1 MRGRSESYLMQHVY
15 SNKIIR
21 LILFLI
27 LLSVGSCRVLSNLD
41 FDLRGNEYDTS
52 EAVRKAMNTRP
63 LPDSR
68 GIISYST
75 YEVAVARQGDTI
87 KSIADRIGLDS
98 KNIASYNGM
107 SSLEKLNEG
116 QLISLPN
123 RTDIKKIQRNR
134 STSSRNELNV
144 TELASTAIETAT
156 DKEKV
161 AEKSTYNQVNEP
173 IRHKVSRGETAFTIS
188 RLYNVSIRSLA
199 DWNGLDSNY
208 TIREGQYLLIPLP
221 RGQVTP
227 EVATVKPGENSKT
240 PSPPSSVEALP
251 EPISTGNS
259 ETTTPEKLKTSDL
272 MTSFA
277 PYDTGQFSYPV
288 NGKIIRDYVKNKT
301 DGIDI
306 SAPEG
311 TPVIAAEKGIVAAV
325 TADTQEVPIIVLKHE
340 GNLLTV
346 YAGVGDIAVNEK
358 EEVSRSQVLGKIRP
372 GSPPF
377 LHFEVRRGFE
387 SLDPMKFLN

>member
-1 MRGRSESYLMQHVY
+1 MQY
-15 SNKIIR
+15 SNSNKFVKIFP
-21 LILFLI
+21 FLI
-27 LLSVGSCRVLSNLD
+27 VLSVGSCGVLSNLD

-52 EAVRKAMNTRP
+52 DAVRKAMKTRP

-68 GIISYST
+68 GIISYAT
-75 YEVAVARQGDTI
+75 YEVAVARKGDTI
-87 KSIADRIGLDS
+87 KSIAERLGLKS
-98 KNIASYNGM
+98 QNIAAYNGM
-107 SSLEKLNEG
+107 SSLEKLNDG

-123 RTDIKKIQRNR
+123 RTDKRKFQLKN
-134 STSSRNELNV
+134 STSKRNEVNV
-144 TELASTAIETAT
+144 TELASTAIESAT
-156 DKEKV
+156 NKKKV
-161 AEKSTYNQVNEP
+161 IKKSTSEQENEP

-221 RGQVTP
+221 RDKIVT
-227 EVATVKPGENSKT
+227 EVATVKPGKNSKT
-240 PSPPSSVEALP
+240 PSPPSSAEALP
-251 EPISTGNS
+251 EPIPKENL
-259 ETTTPEKLKTSDL
+259 ETTSGKSKSSNQPENIES
-272 MTSFA
+272 SNR
-277 PYDTGQFSYPV
+277 GQFSYPV

-311 TPVIAAEKGIVAAV
+311 TPIVAAEKGIVAAI
-325 TADTQEVPIIVLKHE
+325 TSDTQEVPIIVLKHE

-346 YAGVGDIAVNEK
+346 YAGIGDIGVKEK
-358 EEVSRSQVLGKIRP
+358 EKVLKSQLLGKIRP
-372 GSPPF
+372 GNPSF

-387 SLDPMKFLN
+387 SIDPMDFLD

>member
-1 MRGRSESYLMQHVY
+1 MQY
-15 SNKIIR
+15 SNSNKFVKIFP
-21 LILFLI
+21 FLI
-27 LLSVGSCRVLSNLD
+27 VLSVGSCGVLSNLD

-52 EAVRKAMNTRP
+52 DAVRKAMKTRP

-68 GIISYST
+68 GIISYAT
-75 YEVAVARQGDTI
+75 YEVAVARKGDTI
-87 KSIADRIGLDS
+87 KSIADRLGLKS
-98 KNIASYNGM
+98 QNIAAYNGM
-107 SSLEKLNEG
+107 SSLEKLNDG

-123 RTDIKKIQRNR
+123 RTDKRKFQLKN
-134 STSSRNELNV
+134 STSNRNEVNV

-156 DKEKV
+156 SKKKV
-161 AEKSTYNQVNEP
+161 IKKSTSEQENEP

-221 RGQVTP
+221 RDKIVT
-227 EVATVKPGENSKT
+227 EVATVKPGKNSKT
-240 PSPPSSVEALP
+240 PSPPSSAEALP
-251 EPISTGNS
+251 EPIPTENL
-259 ETTTPEKLKTSDL
+259 ETTSGKPKSSNQPENIEPSN
-272 MTSFA
+272 
-277 PYDTGQFSYPV
+277 TGQFSYPV

-311 TPVIAAEKGIVAAV
+311 TPIVAAEKGIVAAI
-325 TADTQEVPIIVLKHE
+325 TSDTQEVPIIVLKHE

-346 YAGVGDIAVNEK
+346 YAGIGDIGVKEK
-358 EEVSRSQVLGKIRP
+358 EKVLKSQLLGKIRP
-372 GSPPF
+372 GNPSF

-387 SLDPMKFLN
+387 SIDPMEFLD

>member
-1 MRGRSESYLMQHVY
+1 MQY
-15 SNKIIR
+15 STSNKFVKIFP
-21 LILFLI
+21 FLI
-27 LLSVGSCRVLSNLD
+27 VLSVGSCGVLSNLD

-52 EAVRKAMNTRP
+52 DAVRKAMKTRP

-75 YEVAVARQGDTI
+75 YEVAVARKGDTI
-87 KSIADRIGLDS
+87 KSIADRLGLKS
-98 KNIASYNGM
+98 QNIAAYNGM
-107 SSLEKLNEG
+107 SSLEKLNDG

-123 RTDIKKIQRNR
+123 RTDKRKFQLKN
-134 STSSRNELNV
+134 STSNRNEVNV

-156 DKEKV
+156 SKKKV
-161 AEKSTYNQVNEP
+161 IKKSTSEQENEP

-221 RGQVTP
+221 RDKIVT
-227 EVATVKPGENSKT
+227 EVATVKPGKNSKT
-240 PSPPSSVEALP
+240 PSPPSSAEALP
-251 EPISTGNS
+251 EPIPTENLEITSGKSKSSTR
-259 ETTTPEKLKTSDL
+259 PENIEPSN
-272 MTSFA
+272 
-277 PYDTGQFSYPV
+277 TGQFSYPV

-311 TPVIAAEKGIVAAV
+311 TPIVAAEKGIVAAI
-325 TADTQEVPIIVLKHE
+325 TSDTQEVPIIVLKHE

-346 YAGVGDIAVNEK
+346 YAGIGDIGVKEK
-358 EEVSRSQVLGKIRP
+358 EKVLKSQLLGKIRP
-372 GSPPF
+372 GNPSF

-387 SLDPMKFLN
+387 SIDPMEFLD

>member
-1 MRGRSESYLMQHVY
+1 MQY
-15 SNKIIR
+15 STSNKFVKIFP
-21 LILFLI
+21 FLI
-27 LLSVGSCRVLSNLD
+27 VLSVGSCGVLSNLD

-52 EAVRKAMNTRP
+52 DAVRKAMKTRP
-63 LPDSR
+63 LPDSK
-68 GIISYST
+68 GIISYAT
-75 YEVAVARQGDTI
+75 YEVAVARKGDTI
-87 KSIADRIGLDS
+87 KSIADRLGLKS
-98 KNIASYNGM
+98 QNIAAYNGM
-107 SSLEKLNEG
+107 SSLEKLNDG

-123 RTDIKKIQRNR
+123 RTDKRKFQLKN
-134 STSSRNELNV
+134 STSNRNEVNV

-156 DKEKV
+156 SKKKV
-161 AEKSTYNQVNEP
+161 IKKSTSEQENEP

-221 RGQVTP
+221 RDKIVT
-227 EVATVKPGENSKT
+227 EVATVKPGKNSKT
-240 PSPPSSVEALP
+240 PSPPSSAEALP
-251 EPISTGNS
+251 EPIPTENLEITSGKSKSSTR
-259 ETTTPEKLKTSDL
+259 PENIEPSN
-272 MTSFA
+272 
-277 PYDTGQFSYPV
+277 TGQFSYPV

-311 TPVIAAEKGIVAAV
+311 TPIVAAEKGIVAAI
-325 TADTQEVPIIVLKHE
+325 TSDTQEVPIIVLKHE

-346 YAGVGDIAVNEK
+346 YAGIGDISVKEK
-358 EEVSRSQVLGKIRP
+358 EKVLKSQLIGKIRP
-372 GSPPF
+372 GNPSF

-387 SLDPMKFLN
+387 SIDPMEFLD

>member
-1 MRGRSESYLMQHVY
+1 MQY
-15 SNKIIR
+15 STSNKFVKIFT
-21 LILFLI
+21 FLI
-27 LLSVGSCRVLSNLD
+27 VFSVGSCGVLSNLD

-52 EAVRKAMNTRP
+52 DAVRKAMKTRP

-68 GIISYST
+68 GIISYAT
-75 YEVAVARQGDTI
+75 YEVAVARKGDTI
-87 KSIADRIGLDS
+87 KSIAERLGLKS
-98 KNIASYNGM
+98 QNIAAYNGM
-107 SSLEKLNEG
+107 NSVEKLNDG

-123 RTDIKKIQRNR
+123 RTDKRKFQLKN
-134 STSSRNELNV
+134 STSNRNEVNV

-156 DKEKV
+156 SKKKV
-161 AEKSTYNQVNEP
+161 IKKSTSEQENEP

-221 RGQVTP
+221 RDKIVT
-227 EVATVKPGENSKT
+227 EVATVKPGKNSKT
-240 PSPPSSVEALP
+240 PSPPSSAEALP
-251 EPISTGNS
+251 EPIPTENLEITSGKSKSSTR
-259 ETTTPEKLKTSDL
+259 PENIEPSN
-272 MTSFA
+272 
-277 PYDTGQFSYPV
+277 TGQFSYPV

-311 TPVIAAEKGIVAAV
+311 TPIVAAEKGIVAAI
-325 TADTQEVPIIVLKHE
+325 TSDTQEVPIIVLKHE

-346 YAGVGDIAVNEK
+346 YAGIGDISVKEK
-358 EEVSRSQVLGKIRP
+358 EKVLKSQLIGKIRP
-372 GSPPF
+372 GNPSF

-387 SLDPMKFLN
+387 SIDPMEFLD

>member
-1 MRGRSESYLMQHVY
+1 MQYIRTNQIV
-15 SNKIIR
+15 KISS
-21 LILFLI
+21 FLI
-27 LLSVGSCRVLSNLD
+27 TFGFSACGNLGNFD

-52 EAVRKAMNTRP
+52 DAVRKAMQTRP

-68 GIISYST
+68 GIISYPT

-87 KSIADRIGLDS
+87 KNISDRLGLDP
-98 KNIASYNGM
+98 KNVARYNGM
-107 SSLEKLNEG
+107 SSRETLNEG

-123 RTDIKKIQRNR
+123 RVSSQTKKENP
-134 STSSRNELNV
+134 TTHSRNNVNV
-144 TELASTAIETAT
+144 TELASSAIDKAT
-156 DKEKV
+156 DLKKV
-161 AEKSTYNQVNEP
+161 TTKSNPKLENEP

-199 DWNGLDSNY
+199 EWNGLDSNF

-221 RGQVTP
+221 QDQVASVSESVSPGQVS
-227 EVATVKPGENSKT
+227 NT
-240 PSPPSSVEALP
+240 PSPPSSSEALP
-251 EPISTGNS
+251 DPVIKETS
-259 ETTTPEKLKTSDL
+259 ELETDQTESIETNNEGR
-272 MTSFA
+272 FA
-277 PYDTGQFSYPV
+277 YPV

-311 TPVIAAEKGIVAAV
+311 SPVVAAETGVVAAI
-325 TADTQEVPIIVLKHE
+325 TTDTQGVPIIVLKHE

-346 YAGVGDIAVNEK
+346 YAGLGNISVKEK
-358 EEVSRSQVLGKIRP
+358 EKVSRSQTIGNIRS
-372 GSPPF
+372 GDSSF

-387 SLDPMKFLN
+387 SIDPMEFFK

>member
-1 MRGRSESYLMQHVY
+1 MQY
-15 SNKIIR
+15 STSNKFVKIFP
-21 LILFLI
+21 FLI
-27 LLSVGSCRVLSNLD
+27 VLSVGSCGVLSNLD

-52 EAVRKAMNTRP
+52 DAVRKAMKTRP

-75 YEVAVARQGDTI
+75 YEVAVARKGDTI
-87 KSIADRIGLDS
+87 KSIADRLGLKS
-98 KNIASYNGM
+98 QNIAAYNGM
-107 SSLEKLNEG
+107 SSLEKLNDG

-123 RTDIKKIQRNR
+123 RTDKRKFQLKN
-134 STSSRNELNV
+134 STSNRNEVNV

-156 DKEKV
+156 SKKKV
-161 AEKSTYNQVNEP
+161 IKKSTSEQENEP

-221 RGQVTP
+221 RDKIVT
-227 EVATVKPGENSKT
+227 EVATVKPGKNSKT
-240 PSPPSSVEALP
+240 PSPPSSAEALP
-251 EPISTGNS
+251 EPIPKENLEITSGKSKSYTR
-259 ETTTPEKLKTSDL
+259 PENIEPSN
-272 MTSFA
+272 
-277 PYDTGQFSYPV
+277 TGQFSYPV

-311 TPVIAAEKGIVAAV
+311 TPIVAAEKGIVAAI
-325 TADTQEVPIIVLKHE
+325 TSDTQEVPIIVLKHE

-346 YAGVGDIAVNEK
+346 YAGIGDIGVKEK
-358 EEVSRSQVLGKIRP
+358 EKVLKSQLLGKIRP
-372 GSPPF
+372 GNPSF

-387 SLDPMKFLN
+387 SIDPMEFLD

>member
-1 MRGRSESYLMQHVY
+1 MEYVIL
-15 SNKIIR
+15 NKILKTIP
-21 LILFLI
+21 FLI
-27 LLSVGSCRVLSNLD
+27 LLNIGSCGVLSNLD

-52 EAVRKAMNTRP
+52 DAVRKAMKSRP

-68 GIISYST
+68 GIISYAT

-87 KSIADRIGLDS
+87 KSIASRVGLEP
-98 KNIASYNGM
+98 KKIASYNGM

-116 QLISLPN
+116 QLISLPDRVEAKEFQVN
-123 RTDIKKIQRNR
+123 N
-134 STSSRNELNV
+134 SPSNRNEVNV

-156 DKEKV
+156 NKKKIIN
-161 AEKSTYNQVNEP
+161 KSTLKQQNEP

-221 RGQVTP
+221 RDQIVT
-227 EVATVKPGENSKT
+227 EVAAVKPGESSKT
-240 PSPPSSVEALP
+240 PSPPSSSEALP
-251 EPISTGNS
+251 EPISTNKS
-259 ETTTPEKLKTSDL
+259 ERISSKPKASSPPKNIEINDK
-272 MTSFA
+272 
-277 PYDTGQFSYPV
+277 GQFSYPV

-306 SAPEG
+306 SAPAG
-311 TPVIAAEKGIVAAV
+311 SPIIAAQKGIVAAI

-346 YAGVGDIAVNEK
+346 YAGVGEVAVKEK
-358 EEVSRSQVLGKIRP
+358 DKVSRSQLLGKIRP
-372 GSPPF
+372 GNPPF
-377 LHFEVRRGFE
+377 VHFEVRRGFE
-387 SLDPMKFLN
+387 ALDPMKFFD

>member
-1 MRGRSESYLMQHVY
+1 MRYVIL
-15 SNKIIR
+15 NKILKTI
-21 LILFLI
+21 LILI
-27 LLSVGSCRVLSNLD
+27 LLNFGSCGVLNNLD

-52 EAVRKAMNTRP
+52 DAVRKAMKTRP

-68 GIISYST
+68 GIISYAT

-87 KSIADRIGLDS
+87 KSIASRLGLEP
-98 KNIASYNGM
+98 KNVASYNGM

-116 QLISLPN
+116 QLINLPN
-123 RTDIKKIQRNR
+123 RI
-134 STSSRNELNV
+134 STKELQVNNPTSNRNEVNV

-156 DKEKV
+156 NKKKVTNKSSLKQEK
-161 AEKSTYNQVNEP
+161 EP

-208 TIREGQYLLIPLP
+208 TIREGQYLLIPMP
-221 RGQVTP
+221 REQIAT
-227 EVATVKPGENSKT
+227 EVATLKPGKISKT
-240 PSPPSSVEALP
+240 PSPPSSSEALP
-251 EPISTGNS
+251 EPISAGTS
-259 ETTTPEKLKTSDL
+259 EKISSKPNTSSPSKNIETNDKGRF
-272 MTSFA
+272 SF
-277 PYDTGQFSYPV
+277 PV

-311 TPVIAAEKGIVAAV
+311 SPVIAAQKGIVAAI
-325 TADTQEVPIIVLKHE
+325 TSDTQEVPIIVLKHE

-346 YAGVGDIAVNEK
+346 YAGVGDVAVKEK
-358 EEVSRSQVLGKIRP
+358 DNVSRSQLLGKIRP
-372 GSPPF
+372 GNPPF
-377 LHFEVRRGFE
+377 LHFEIRRGFE
-387 SLDPMKFLN
+387 ALDPMEFLD

>member
-1 MRGRSESYLMQHVY
+1 M
-15 SNKIIR
+15 KIFP
-21 LILFLI
+21 FLI
-27 LLSVGSCRVLSNLD
+27 VLSVGSCGVLSNLD

-52 EAVRKAMNTRP
+52 DAVRKAMKTRP

-75 YEVAVARQGDTI
+75 YEVAVARKGDTI
-87 KSIADRIGLDS
+87 KSIADRLGLKS
-98 KNIASYNGM
+98 QNIAAYNGM
-107 SSLEKLNEG
+107 NSVEKLNDG

-123 RTDIKKIQRNR
+123 RTDKRKFQLKN
-134 STSSRNELNV
+134 STSNRNEVNV

-156 DKEKV
+156 SKKKV
-161 AEKSTYNQVNEP
+161 IKKSTSEQENEP

-221 RGQVTP
+221 RDKIVT
-227 EVATVKPGENSKT
+227 EVATVKPGKNSKT
-240 PSPPSSVEALP
+240 PSPPSSAEALP
-251 EPISTGNS
+251 EPIPKENL
-259 ETTTPEKLKTSDL
+259 ETTSGKSKSSNQPENIEPSN
-272 MTSFA
+272 
-277 PYDTGQFSYPV
+277 TGQFSYPV

-311 TPVIAAEKGIVAAV
+311 TPVVAAEKGIVAAI
-325 TADTQEVPIIVLKHE
+325 TSDTQEVPIIVLKHE

-346 YAGVGDIAVNEK
+346 YAGIGDIGVKEK
-358 EEVSRSQVLGKIRP
+358 EKVLKSQLLGKIRP
-372 GSPPF
+372 GNPSF

-387 SLDPMKFLN
+387 SIDPMEFLD

>member
-1 MRGRSESYLMQHVY
+1 MQY
-15 SNKIIR
+15 SNSNKFVKIFP
-21 LILFLI
+21 FLI
-27 LLSVGSCRVLSNLD
+27 VLSVGSCGVLSNLD

-52 EAVRKAMNTRP
+52 DAVRKAMKTRP

-68 GIISYST
+68 GIISYAT
-75 YEVAVARQGDTI
+75 YEVAVARKGDTI
-87 KSIADRIGLDS
+87 KSIADRLGLKS
-98 KNIASYNGM
+98 QNIAAYNGM
-107 SSLEKLNEG
+107 SSLEKLNDG

-123 RTDIKKIQRNR
+123 RTDKRKFQLKN
-134 STSSRNELNV
+134 STSNRNEVNV
-144 TELASTAIETAT
+144 TELASTAIESAT
-156 DKEKV
+156 NKKKV
-161 AEKSTYNQVNEP
+161 IKKSTSEQENEP

-221 RGQVTP
+221 RDKIVT
-227 EVATVKPGENSKT
+227 EVATVKPGKNSKT
-240 PSPPSSVEALP
+240 PSPPSSTEALP
-251 EPISTGNS
+251 EPIPKENL
-259 ETTTPEKLKTSDL
+259 ETTSGKSKSSNQPENIEPSNR
-272 MTSFA
+272 
-277 PYDTGQFSYPV
+277 GQFSYPV

-311 TPVIAAEKGIVAAV
+311 TPIVAAEKGIVAAI
-325 TADTQEVPIIVLKHE
+325 TSDTQEVPIIVLKHE

-346 YAGVGDIAVNEK
+346 YAGIGDIGVKEK
-358 EEVSRSQVLGKIRP
+358 EKVLKSQLLGKIRP
-372 GSPPF
+372 GNPSF

-387 SLDPMKFLN
+387 SIDPMDFLD

>member
-1 MRGRSESYLMQHVY
+1 MQYIRTNQIV
-15 SNKIIR
+15 KISS
-21 LILFLI
+21 FLI
-27 LLSVGSCRVLSNLD
+27 TLGFSACGSLGNFD

-52 EAVRKAMNTRP
+52 DAVRKAMQTRP

-68 GIISYST
+68 GIISYPT

-87 KSIADRIGLDS
+87 KNISDRLGLDS
-98 KNIASYNGM
+98 KSVARYNGM
-107 SSLEKLNEG
+107 SSRETLNEG

-123 RTDIKKIQRNR
+123 RVSSQTKKENP
-134 STSSRNELNV
+134 TTPSRNNV
-144 TELASTAIETAT
+144 NVKELASTAIEKAT
-156 DKEKV
+156 DQKKV
-161 AEKSTYNQVNEP
+161 TTKSNPKLENEP

-199 DWNGLDSNY
+199 EWNGLDSNF

-221 RGQVTP
+221 KDQIAPVSESASPGQVS
-227 EVATVKPGENSKT
+227 NT
-240 PSPPSSVEALP
+240 PSPPSSSEALP
-251 EPISTGNS
+251 DPVIKETS
-259 ETTTPEKLKTSDL
+259 ELETDQTKSIETNNEGR
-272 MTSFA
+272 FA
-277 PYDTGQFSYPV
+277 YPV

-311 TPVIAAEKGIVAAV
+311 SPVVAAETGVVAAI
-325 TADTQEVPIIVLKHE
+325 TADTQGVPIIVLKHE

-346 YAGVGDIAVNEK
+346 YAGLGDISVKEK
-358 EEVSRSQVLGKIRP
+358 EKVSRSQIIGNIRSGDP
-372 GSPPF
+372 SF

-387 SLDPMKFLN
+387 SIDPMEFFN

>member
-1 MRGRSESYLMQHVY
+1 MQY
-15 SNKIIR
+15 SNSNKFVKIFP
-21 LILFLI
+21 FLI
-27 LLSVGSCRVLSNLD
+27 VLSVGSCGVLSNLD

-52 EAVRKAMNTRP
+52 DAVRKAMKTRP

-68 GIISYST
+68 GIISYAT
-75 YEVAVARQGDTI
+75 YEVAVARKGDTI
-87 KSIADRIGLDS
+87 KSIADRLGLKS
-98 KNIASYNGM
+98 QNIAAYNGM
-107 SSLEKLNEG
+107 SSLEKLNDG

-123 RTDIKKIQRNR
+123 RTDKRKFQLKN
-134 STSSRNELNV
+134 STSNRNEVNV

-156 DKEKV
+156 SKKKV
-161 AEKSTYNQVNEP
+161 IKKSTSEQENEP

-221 RGQVTP
+221 RDKIVT
-227 EVATVKPGENSKT
+227 EVATVKPGKNSKT
-240 PSPPSSVEALP
+240 PSPPSSAEALP
-251 EPISTGNS
+251 EPIPTENLEITSGKSKSSTR
-259 ETTTPEKLKTSDL
+259 PENIEPSN
-272 MTSFA
+272 
-277 PYDTGQFSYPV
+277 TGQFSYPV

-311 TPVIAAEKGIVAAV
+311 TPIVAAETGIVAAI
-325 TADTQEVPIIVLKHE
+325 TSDTQEVPIIVLKHE

-346 YAGVGDIAVNEK
+346 YAGIGDIGVKEK
-358 EEVSRSQVLGKIRP
+358 EKVLKSQLLGKIRP
-372 GSPPF
+372 GNPSF

-387 SLDPMKFLN
+387 SIDPMEFLD

>member
-1 MRGRSESYLMQHVY
+1 MQY
-15 SNKIIR
+15 SNSNKFVKIFP
-21 LILFLI
+21 FLI
-27 LLSVGSCRVLSNLD
+27 VLSVGSCGVLSNLD

-52 EAVRKAMNTRP
+52 DAVRKAMKTRP

-68 GIISYST
+68 GIISYAT
-75 YEVAVARQGDTI
+75 YEVAVARKGDTI
-87 KSIADRIGLDS
+87 KSIADRLGLKS
-98 KNIASYNGM
+98 QNIAAYNGM
-107 SSLEKLNEG
+107 SSLEKLNDG

-123 RTDIKKIQRNR
+123 RTDKRKFQLKN
-134 STSSRNELNV
+134 STSNRNEVNV

-156 DKEKV
+156 SKKKV
-161 AEKSTYNQVNEP
+161 IKKSTSEQENEP

-221 RGQVTP
+221 RDKIVT
-227 EVATVKPGENSKT
+227 EVATVKPGKNSKT
-240 PSPPSSVEALP
+240 PSPPSSAEALP
-251 EPISTGNS
+251 EPIPKENL
-259 ETTTPEKLKTSDL
+259 ETTSGKSKSSNQPENIEPSN
-272 MTSFA
+272 
-277 PYDTGQFSYPV
+277 TGQFSYPV

-311 TPVIAAEKGIVAAV
+311 TPIVAAEKGIVAAI
-325 TADTQEVPIIVLKHE
+325 TSDTQEVPIIVLKHE

-346 YAGVGDIAVNEK
+346 YAGIGDISVKEK
-358 EEVSRSQVLGKIRP
+358 EKVLKSQLIGKIRP
-372 GSPPF
+372 GNPSF

-387 SLDPMKFLN
+387 SIDPMDFLD

>member
-1 MRGRSESYLMQHVY
+1 MQFVIL
-15 SNKIIR
+15 NKILKI
-21 LILFLI
+21 ILFFV
-27 LLSVGSCRVLSNLD
+27 LLNVGSCGVLNNLD

-52 EAVRKAMNTRP
+52 DAVRKAMKTRP

-68 GIISYST
+68 GIISYAT

-87 KSIADRIGLDS
+87 KSIAGRLGLEP
-98 KNIASYNGM
+98 KNVASYNGM

-123 RTDIKKIQRNR
+123 RINTKELHVNNPP
-134 STSSRNELNV
+134 SNRNEVNV

-156 DKEKV
+156 NKKKIIN
-161 AEKSTYNQVNEP
+161 KSTLKQENEP

-221 RGQVTP
+221 RDQIVT
-227 EVATVKPGENSKT
+227 EVAAVKPGESSKT
-240 PSPPSSVEALP
+240 PSPPSSSEALP
-251 EPISTGNS
+251 EPISTDKS
-259 ETTTPEKLKTSDL
+259 EKISSKPKTSSPPKNIEINDK
-272 MTSFA
+272 
-277 PYDTGQFSYPV
+277 GQFSYPV

-306 SAPEG
+306 SAPAG
-311 TPVIAAEKGIVAAV
+311 SPIIAAQKGIVAAI
-325 TADTQEVPIIVLKHE
+325 TTDTQEVPIIVLKHE

-346 YAGVGDIAVNEK
+346 YAGVGDVAVKEK
-358 EEVSRSQVLGKIRP
+358 DKVSRSQLLGRVRP
-372 GSPPF
+372 GKPPF
-377 LHFEVRRGFE
+377 VHFEVRRGFE
-387 SLDPMKFLN
+387 ALDPMDFLK

>member
-1 MRGRSESYLMQHVY
+1 MQY
-15 SNKIIR
+15 SISNKFVKIFP
-21 LILFLI
+21 FLI
-27 LLSVGSCRVLSNLD
+27 VLSVGSCGVLSNLD

-52 EAVRKAMNTRP
+52 DAVRKAMKTRP

-75 YEVAVARQGDTI
+75 YEVAVARKGDTI
-87 KSIADRIGLDS
+87 KSIADRLGLKS
-98 KNIASYNGM
+98 QNIAAYNGM
-107 SSLEKLNEG
+107 SSLEKLNDG

-123 RTDIKKIQRNR
+123 RTDKRKFQLKN
-134 STSSRNELNV
+134 STSNRNEVNV

-156 DKEKV
+156 SKKKV
-161 AEKSTYNQVNEP
+161 IKKSTSEQENEP

-221 RGQVTP
+221 RDKIVT
-227 EVATVKPGENSKT
+227 EVATVKPGKNSKT
-240 PSPPSSVEALP
+240 PSPPSSAEALP
-251 EPISTGNS
+251 EPIPKENL
-259 ETTTPEKLKTSDL
+259 ETTSGKSKSSNQPENIES
-272 MTSFA
+272 SNR
-277 PYDTGQFSYPV
+277 GQFSYPV

-311 TPVIAAEKGIVAAV
+311 TPIVAAEKGIVAAI
-325 TADTQEVPIIVLKHE
+325 TSDTQEVPIIVLKHE

-346 YAGVGDIAVNEK
+346 YAGIGDIGVKEK
-358 EEVSRSQVLGKIRP
+358 EKVLKSQLLGKIRP
-372 GSPPF
+372 GNPSF

-387 SLDPMKFLN
+387 SIDPMEFLD

>member
-1 MRGRSESYLMQHVY
+1 MQYIRTNQIV
-15 SNKIIR
+15 KISS
-21 LILFLI
+21 FLI
-27 LLSVGSCRVLSNLD
+27 TLGFSACGSLGNFD

-52 EAVRKAMNTRP
+52 DAVRKAMQTRP

-68 GIISYST
+68 GIISYPT

-87 KSIADRIGLDS
+87 KNISDRLGLDS
-98 KNIASYNGM
+98 KSVARYNGM
-107 SSLEKLNEG
+107 SSRETLNEG

-123 RTDIKKIQRNR
+123 RVSSQTKKENP
-134 STSSRNELNV
+134 TTPSRNKVNV
-144 TELASTAIETAT
+144 TELASTAIEEAS
-156 DKEKV
+156 DLKKV
-161 AEKSTYNQVNEP
+161 TKKSNPKLENEP

-199 DWNGLDSNY
+199 EWNGLDSNF

-221 RGQVTP
+221 KEQVASVSESASPGQVS
-227 EVATVKPGENSKT
+227 NT
-240 PSPPSSVEALP
+240 PSPPSSSEALP
-251 EPISTGNS
+251 DPVIKETS
-259 ETTTPEKLKTSDL
+259 ELETDQTKSIETNNEGR
-272 MTSFA
+272 FA
-277 PYDTGQFSYPV
+277 YPV

-311 TPVIAAEKGIVAAV
+311 SPVVAAETGVVAAI
-325 TADTQEVPIIVLKHE
+325 TADTQGVPIIVLKHE

-346 YAGVGDIAVNEK
+346 YAGLGNISVKEK
-358 EEVSRSQVLGKIRP
+358 EKVSRSQMIGSIRSGDP
-372 GSPPF
+372 SF

-387 SLDPMKFLN
+387 SIDPMEFFN

>member
-1 MRGRSESYLMQHVY
+1 MQY
-15 SNKIIR
+15 SNSNKFVKIFP
-21 LILFLI
+21 FLI
-27 LLSVGSCRVLSNLD
+27 VLSVGSCGVLSNLD

-52 EAVRKAMNTRP
+52 DAVRKAMKTRP

-68 GIISYST
+68 GIISYAT
-75 YEVAVARQGDTI
+75 YEVAVARKGDTI
-87 KSIADRIGLDS
+87 KSIAERLGLKS
-98 KNIASYNGM
+98 QNIAAYNGM
-107 SSLEKLNEG
+107 SSLEKLNDG

-123 RTDIKKIQRNR
+123 RTDKRKFQLKN
-134 STSSRNELNV
+134 STSNSNEVNV
-144 TELASTAIETAT
+144 TELASTAIESAT
-156 DKEKV
+156 NKKKV
-161 AEKSTYNQVNEP
+161 IKKSTSEQENEP

-221 RGQVTP
+221 RDKIVT
-227 EVATVKPGENSKT
+227 EVATVKPGKNSKT
-240 PSPPSSVEALP
+240 PSPPSSAEALP
-251 EPISTGNS
+251 EPIPKENL
-259 ETTTPEKLKTSDL
+259 ETTSGKSKSSNQPENIEPSNR
-272 MTSFA
+272 
-277 PYDTGQFSYPV
+277 GQFSYPV

-311 TPVIAAEKGIVAAV
+311 TPIVAAEKGIVAAI
-325 TADTQEVPIIVLKHE
+325 TSDTQEVPIIVLKHE

-346 YAGVGDIAVNEK
+346 YAGIGDIGVKEK
-358 EEVSRSQVLGKIRP
+358 EKVLKSQLLGKIRP
-372 GSPPF
+372 GNPSF

-387 SLDPMKFLN
+387 SIDPMDFLD

>member
-1 MRGRSESYLMQHVY
+1 MQYIRTNQIV
-15 SNKIIR
+15 KISS
-21 LILFLI
+21 FLI
-27 LLSVGSCRVLSNLD
+27 TFGFSACGNLGNFD

-52 EAVRKAMNTRP
+52 DAVRKAMQTRP

-68 GIISYST
+68 GIISYPT

-87 KSIADRIGLDS
+87 KNISDRLGLDS
-98 KNIASYNGM
+98 KSVARYNGM
-107 SSLEKLNEG
+107 SSRETLNEG

-123 RTDIKKIQRNR
+123 RVSSQTKKENP
-134 STSSRNELNV
+134 TTPSRNKVNV
-144 TELASTAIETAT
+144 TELASTAIEEAS
-156 DKEKV
+156 DLKKV
-161 AEKSTYNQVNEP
+161 TKKSNPKLENEP

-199 DWNGLDSNY
+199 EWNGLDSNF

-221 RGQVTP
+221 KDQVASVSESASPGQVS
-227 EVATVKPGENSKT
+227 NT
-240 PSPPSSVEALP
+240 PSPPSSSEALP
-251 EPISTGNS
+251 DPVIKETS
-259 ETTTPEKLKTSDL
+259 ELETDQTKSIETNNEGR
-272 MTSFA
+272 FA
-277 PYDTGQFSYPV
+277 YPV

-311 TPVIAAEKGIVAAV
+311 SPVVAAETGVVAAI
-325 TADTQEVPIIVLKHE
+325 TADTQGVPIIVLKHE

-346 YAGVGDIAVNEK
+346 YAGLGDISVKEK
-358 EEVSRSQVLGKIRP
+358 EKVSRSQIIGNIRSGDP
-372 GSPPF
+372 SF

-387 SLDPMKFLN
+387 SIDPMEFFN

>member
-1 MRGRSESYLMQHVY
+1 MQY
-15 SNKIIR
+15 STSNKFVKIFP
-21 LILFLI
+21 FLI
-27 LLSVGSCRVLSNLD
+27 VLSVGSCGVLSNLD

-52 EAVRKAMNTRP
+52 DAVRKAMKTRP

-68 GIISYST
+68 GIISYAT
-75 YEVAVARQGDTI
+75 YEVAVARKGDTI
-87 KSIADRIGLDS
+87 KSIADRLGLKS
-98 KNIASYNGM
+98 QNIAAYNGM
-107 SSLEKLNEG
+107 NSVEKLNDG

-123 RTDIKKIQRNR
+123 RTDKRKFQLKN
-134 STSSRNELNV
+134 STSNRNEVNV

-156 DKEKV
+156 SKKKV
-161 AEKSTYNQVNEP
+161 IKKSTSEQENEP

-221 RGQVTP
+221 RDKIVT
-227 EVATVKPGENSKT
+227 EVATVKPGKNSKT
-240 PSPPSSVEALP
+240 PSPPSSAEALP
-251 EPISTGNS
+251 EPIPKENL
-259 ETTTPEKLKTSDL
+259 ETTSGKSKSSNQPENIES
-272 MTSFA
+272 SNR
-277 PYDTGQFSYPV
+277 GQFSYPV

-311 TPVIAAEKGIVAAV
+311 TPIVAAEKGIVAAI
-325 TADTQEVPIIVLKHE
+325 TSDTQEVPIIVLKHE

-346 YAGVGDIAVNEK
+346 YAGIGDISVKEK
-358 EEVSRSQVLGKIRP
+358 EKVLKSQLIGKIRP
-372 GSPPF
+372 GNPSF

-387 SLDPMKFLN
+387 SIDPMDFLD

>member
-1 MRGRSESYLMQHVY
+1 MQY
-15 SNKIIR
+15 ARSNKLLKIFP
-21 LILFLI
+21 FLI
-27 LLSVGSCRVLSNLD
+27 ILSVCSCGVLSNLD
-41 FDLRGNEYDTS
+41 FDFRGNEYDTS
-52 EAVRKAMNTRP
+52 DAVRKAMKTRP

-75 YEVAVARQGDTI
+75 YEVAVARKGDTI
-87 KSIADRIGLDS
+87 KSIADRLGLKS
-98 KNIASYNGM
+98 QNIAAYNGM
-107 SSLEKLNEG
+107 SSLEKLNDG

-123 RTDIKKIQRNR
+123 RTDKRKFQLKN
-134 STSSRNELNV
+134 STSNRNEVNV

-156 DKEKV
+156 SKKKV
-161 AEKSTYNQVNEP
+161 IKKSTSEQENEP

-221 RGQVTP
+221 RDKIVT
-227 EVATVKPGENSKT
+227 EVATVKPGKNSKT
-240 PSPPSSVEALP
+240 PSPPSSAEALP
-251 EPISTGNS
+251 EPIPTENLEITSGKSKSSTR
-259 ETTTPEKLKTSDL
+259 PENIEPSN
-272 MTSFA
+272 
-277 PYDTGQFSYPV
+277 TGQFSYPV

-311 TPVIAAEKGIVAAV
+311 TPIVAAEKGIVAAI
-325 TADTQEVPIIVLKHE
+325 TSDTQEVPIIVLKHE

-346 YAGVGDIAVNEK
+346 YAGIGDIGVKEK
-358 EEVSRSQVLGKIRP
+358 EKVLKSQLLGKIRP
-372 GSPPF
+372 GNPSF

-387 SLDPMKFLN
+387 SIDPMEFLD

>member
-1 MRGRSESYLMQHVY
+1 MQY
-15 SNKIIR
+15 SNSNKFVKIFP
-21 LILFLI
+21 FLI
-27 LLSVGSCRVLSNLD
+27 VLSVGSCGVLSNLD

-52 EAVRKAMNTRP
+52 DAVRKAMKTRP

-75 YEVAVARQGDTI
+75 YEVAVARKGDTI
-87 KSIADRIGLDS
+87 KSIADRLGLKS
-98 KNIASYNGM
+98 QNIAAYNGM
-107 SSLEKLNEG
+107 SSLEKLNDG

-123 RTDIKKIQRNR
+123 RTDKRKFQLKN
-134 STSSRNELNV
+134 STSNRNEVNV

-156 DKEKV
+156 SKKKV
-161 AEKSTYNQVNEP
+161 IKKSTSEQENEP

-221 RGQVTP
+221 RDKIVT
-227 EVATVKPGENSKT
+227 EVATVKPGKNSKT
-240 PSPPSSVEALP
+240 PSPPSSAEALP
-251 EPISTGNS
+251 EPIPKENL
-259 ETTTPEKLKTSDL
+259 ETTSGKSKSSNQPENIEPSNR
-272 MTSFA
+272 
-277 PYDTGQFSYPV
+277 GQFSYPV

-311 TPVIAAEKGIVAAV
+311 TPIVAAEKGIVAAI
-325 TADTQEVPIIVLKHE
+325 TSDTQEVPIIVLKHE

-346 YAGVGDIAVNEK
+346 YAGIGDIGVKEK
-358 EEVSRSQVLGKIRP
+358 EKVLKSQLLGKIRP
-372 GSPPF
+372 GNPSF

-387 SLDPMKFLN
+387 SIDPMEFLD

>member
-1 MRGRSESYLMQHVY
+1 MQY
-15 SNKIIR
+15 STSNKFVKIFP
-21 LILFLI
+21 FLI
-27 LLSVGSCRVLSNLD
+27 VLSVGSCGVLSNLD

-52 EAVRKAMNTRP
+52 DAVRKAMKTRP

-68 GIISYST
+68 GIISYAT
-75 YEVAVARQGDTI
+75 YEVAVARKGDTI
-87 KSIADRIGLDS
+87 KSIADRLGLKS
-98 KNIASYNGM
+98 QNIAAYNGM
-107 SSLEKLNEG
+107 SSLEKLNDG

-123 RTDIKKIQRNR
+123 RTDKRKFQLKN
-134 STSSRNELNV
+134 STSNRNEVNV
-144 TELASTAIETAT
+144 TELASTAIKTAT
-156 DKEKV
+156 SKKKV
-161 AEKSTYNQVNEP
+161 IKKSTSEQENEP

-221 RGQVTP
+221 RDKIVT
-227 EVATVKPGENSKT
+227 EVATVKPGKNSKT
-240 PSPPSSVEALP
+240 PSPPSSAEALP
-251 EPISTGNS
+251 EPIPKENL
-259 ETTTPEKLKTSDL
+259 ETTSGKSKSSNQPENIEPSN
-272 MTSFA
+272 
-277 PYDTGQFSYPV
+277 TGQFSYPV

-311 TPVIAAEKGIVAAV
+311 TPIVAAEKGIVAAI
-325 TADTQEVPIIVLKHE
+325 TSDTQEVPIIVLKHE

-346 YAGVGDIAVNEK
+346 YAGIGDIGVKEK
-358 EEVSRSQVLGKIRP
+358 EKVLKSQLLGKIRP
-372 GSPPF
+372 GNPSF

-387 SLDPMKFLN
+387 SIDPMEFLD

>member
-1 MRGRSESYLMQHVY
+1 MQY
-15 SNKIIR
+15 STSNKFVKIFP
-21 LILFLI
+21 FLI
-27 LLSVGSCRVLSNLD
+27 VLSVGSCGVLSNLD

-52 EAVRKAMNTRP
+52 DAVRKAMKTRP

-75 YEVAVARQGDTI
+75 YEVAVARKGDTI
-87 KSIADRIGLDS
+87 KSIADRLGLKS
-98 KNIASYNGM
+98 QNIAAYNGM
-107 SSLEKLNEG
+107 SSLEKLNDG

-123 RTDIKKIQRNR
+123 RTDKRKFQLKN
-134 STSSRNELNV
+134 STSNRNEVNV
-144 TELASTAIETAT
+144 TELASTAIESAT
-156 DKEKV
+156 NKKKV
-161 AEKSTYNQVNEP
+161 IKKSTSEQENEP

-221 RGQVTP
+221 RDKIVT
-227 EVATVKPGENSKT
+227 EVATVKPGKNSKT
-240 PSPPSSVEALP
+240 PSPPSSAEALP
-251 EPISTGNS
+251 EPIPKENL
-259 ETTTPEKLKTSDL
+259 ETTSGKSKSSNQPENIEPSN
-272 MTSFA
+272 
-277 PYDTGQFSYPV
+277 TGQFSYPV

-311 TPVIAAEKGIVAAV
+311 TPIVAAEKGIVAAI
-325 TADTQEVPIIVLKHE
+325 TSDTQEVPIIVLKHE

-346 YAGVGDIAVNEK
+346 YAGIGDIGVKEK
-358 EEVSRSQVLGKIRP
+358 EKVLKSQLLGKIRP
-372 GSPPF
+372 GNPSF

-387 SLDPMKFLN
+387 SIDPMEFLD

>member
-1 MRGRSESYLMQHVY
+1 MQY
-15 SNKIIR
+15 STSNKFVKIFP
-21 LILFLI
+21 FLI
-27 LLSVGSCRVLSNLD
+27 VLSVGSCGVLSNLD

-52 EAVRKAMNTRP
+52 DAVRKAMKTRP

-68 GIISYST
+68 GIISYAT
-75 YEVAVARQGDTI
+75 YEVAVARKGDTI
-87 KSIADRIGLDS
+87 KSIAERLGLKS
-98 KNIASYNGM
+98 QNIAAYNGM
-107 SSLEKLNEG
+107 SSLEKLNDG

-123 RTDIKKIQRNR
+123 RTDKRKFQLKN
-134 STSSRNELNV
+134 STSNRNEVNV

-156 DKEKV
+156 SKKKV
-161 AEKSTYNQVNEP
+161 IKKSTSEQENEP

-221 RGQVTP
+221 RDKIVT
-227 EVATVKPGENSKT
+227 EVATVKPGKNSKT
-240 PSPPSSVEALP
+240 PSPPSSAEALP
-251 EPISTGNS
+251 EPIPKENL
-259 ETTTPEKLKTSDL
+259 ETTSGKSKSSNQPENIEPSN
-272 MTSFA
+272 
-277 PYDTGQFSYPV
+277 TGQFSYPV

-311 TPVIAAEKGIVAAV
+311 TPIVAAEKGIVAAI
-325 TADTQEVPIIVLKHE
+325 TSDTQEVPIIVLKHE

-346 YAGVGDIAVNEK
+346 YAGIGDIGVKEK
-358 EEVSRSQVLGKIRP
+358 EKVLKSQLLGKIRP
-372 GSPPF
+372 GNPSF

-387 SLDPMKFLN
+387 SIDPMDFLD

>member
-1 MRGRSESYLMQHVY
+1 MQY
-15 SNKIIR
+15 STSNKFVKIFP
-21 LILFLI
+21 FLI
-27 LLSVGSCRVLSNLD
+27 VLSVGSCGVLSNLD

-52 EAVRKAMNTRP
+52 DAVRKAMKTRP

-68 GIISYST
+68 GIISYAT
-75 YEVAVARQGDTI
+75 YEVAVARKGDTI
-87 KSIADRIGLDS
+87 KSIADRLGLKS
-98 KNIASYNGM
+98 QNIAAYNGM
-107 SSLEKLNEG
+107 SSLEKLNDG

-123 RTDIKKIQRNR
+123 RTDKRKFQLKN
-134 STSSRNELNV
+134 STSNRNEVNV

-156 DKEKV
+156 SKKKV
-161 AEKSTYNQVNEP
+161 IKKSTSEQENEP

-221 RGQVTP
+221 RDKIVT
-227 EVATVKPGENSKT
+227 EVATVKPGKNSKT
-240 PSPPSSVEALP
+240 PSPPSSAEALP
-251 EPISTGNS
+251 EPIPTENLEITSGKSKSSTR
-259 ETTTPEKLKTSDL
+259 PENIEPSN
-272 MTSFA
+272 
-277 PYDTGQFSYPV
+277 TGQFSYPV

-311 TPVIAAEKGIVAAV
+311 TPIVAAEKGIVAAI
-325 TADTQEVPIIVLKHE
+325 TSDTQEVPIIVLKHE

-346 YAGVGDIAVNEK
+346 YAGIGDIGVKEK
-358 EEVSRSQVLGKIRP
+358 EKVLKSQLLGKIRP
-372 GSPPF
+372 GNPSF

-387 SLDPMKFLN
+387 SIDPMDFLD

>member
-1 MRGRSESYLMQHVY
+1 MQY
-15 SNKIIR
+15 SNSNKFVKIFP
-21 LILFLI
+21 FLI
-27 LLSVGSCRVLSNLD
+27 VLSVGSCGVLGNLD

-52 EAVRKAMNTRP
+52 DAVRKAMKTRP

-68 GIISYST
+68 GIISYAT
-75 YEVAVARQGDTI
+75 YEVAVARKGDTI
-87 KSIADRIGLDS
+87 KSIADRLGLKS
-98 KNIASYNGM
+98 QNIAAYNGM
-107 SSLEKLNEG
+107 SSLEKLNDG
-116 QLISLPN
+116 QLITLPN
-123 RTDIKKIQRNR
+123 RTDKRKFKLKN
-134 STSSRNELNV
+134 STSNRNEVNV

-156 DKEKV
+156 SKKKV
-161 AEKSTYNQVNEP
+161 IKKSTSEQENEP

-221 RGQVTP
+221 RDKIVT
-227 EVATVKPGENSKT
+227 EVATVKPGKNSKT
-240 PSPPSSVEALP
+240 PSPPSSAEALP
-251 EPISTGNS
+251 ESIPKENL
-259 ETTTPEKLKTSDL
+259 ETTSGKSKSSNQPENIEPSN
-272 MTSFA
+272 
-277 PYDTGQFSYPV
+277 TGQFSYPV

-311 TPVIAAEKGIVAAV
+311 TPIVAAEKGIVAAI
-325 TADTQEVPIIVLKHE
+325 TSDTQEVPIIVLKHE

-346 YAGVGDIAVNEK
+346 YAGIGDIGVKEK
-358 EEVSRSQVLGKIRP
+358 EKVLKSQLLGKIRP
-372 GSPPF
+372 GNPSF

-387 SLDPMKFLN
+387 SIDPMDFLD